1 MEQKEQHVSFS
12 VVIKKL
18 DEAKIVAD
26 ILDSMDEVVLTI
38 GDDDKPA
45 AIKGVSPLR
54 ERQAYYV
61 YDEEDGHWVV
71 SDKPNLNTTVISF
84 DKFVN
89 SYVAVVLQNEIYSEI
104 EKLIKDVIVIGIN
117 LR

>member
-38 GDDDKPA
+38 GDDDRPA
-45 AIKGVSPLR
+45 AIKGVSPLK

-61 YDEEDGHWVV
+61 YDEEDEHWVV

-89 SYVAVVLQNEIYSEI
+89 SYVAVVLQNAIYSEI
-104 EKLIKDVIVIGIN
+104 EKLIGDVVVIGIN

>member
-1 MEQKEQHVSFS
+1 MKQKEQHAIFS

-18 DEAKIVAD
+18 EEAKIVAD

-38 GDDDKPA
+38 GYDKVA
-45 AIKGVSPLR
+45 AKKGVPPLK

-61 YDEEDGHWVV
+61 YDEEDGYWVV
-71 SDKPNLNTTVISF
+71 SDKPNLNTIIVSF

-89 SYVAVVLQNEIYSEI
+89 CYDAVVAQYEIY
-104 EKLIKDVIVIGIN
+104 D
-117 LR
+117 

>member
-104 EKLIKDVIVIGIN
+104 EKLIGDVVVIGIN

>member
-61 YDEEDGHWVV
+61 YDEEDGYWVV

-89 SYVAVVLQNEIYSEI
+89 SYVAVVLQNEIYSEMQKAI
-104 EKLIKDVIVIGIN
+104 EDMIVITIN

>member
-1 MEQKEQHVSFS
+1 MKQKEQHAIFS

-18 DEAKIVAD
+18 EEAKIVAD

-38 GDDDKPA
+38 GYDKVA
-45 AIKGVSPLR
+45 AKKGVPPLK

-61 YDEEDGHWVV
+61 YDEEDGYWVV
-71 SDKPNLNTTVISF
+71 SDKPNLNTTIVSF

-89 SYVAVVLQNEIYSEI
+89 CYDAVVAQNEIY
-104 EKLIKDVIVIGIN
+104 D
-117 LR
+117 

>member
-45 AIKGVSPLR
+45 AIKGVSPLKA
-54 ERQAYYV
+54 RQAYYV
-61 YDEEDGHWVV
+61 YDEEDGYWVV

-89 SYVAVVLQNEIYSEI
+89 SYVAVVLQNAIYSKMQKTI
-104 EKLIKDVIVIGIN
+104 EDMIVITTN

>member
-61 YDEEDGHWVV
+61 YDEEDGYWVV
-71 SDKPNLNTTVISF
+71 SDKPNLNTNVISF

-89 SYVAVVLQNEIYSEI
+89 SYVAVVLENEIYSEMQKAI
-104 EKLIKDVIVIGIN
+104 EDMIVITIN
-117 LR
+117 FD

>member
-1 MEQKEQHVSFS
+1 MKQKEQHASFS

-38 GDDDKPA
+38 GYDKVA
-45 AIKGVSPLR
+45 AIKGVSPLK

-61 YDEEDGHWVV
+61 YDEEEGYWVV

-89 SYVAVVLQNEIYSEI
+89 SYVAVVLQNAIYSEKQNTI
-104 EKLIKDVIVIGIN
+104 EGSIVVTIN
-117 LR
+117 FD

>member
-61 YDEEDGHWVV
+61 YDEEGEYWVV

-89 SYVAVVLQNEIYSEI
+89 SYVAVLLENEIYSEI
-104 EKLIKDVIVIGIN
+104 EKLIGDVVVIGIN

>member
-1 MEQKEQHVSFS
+1 MKQKEQHVSFS

-61 YDEEDGHWVV
+61 YDEENGYWVV

-104 EKLIKDVIVIGIN
+104 EKLIGDVVVIGIN

>member
-1 MEQKEQHVSFS
+1 MEQKEQHAEISI
-12 VVIKKL
+12 VIKTTE
-18 DEAKIVAD
+18 DAKMVAD
-26 ILDSMDEVVLTI
+26 ILDAMDEVVLTI

-89 SYVAVVLQNEIYSEI
+89 SYVAVLLENEIER
-104 EKLIKDVIVIGIN
+104 LIRKQMEQMVVITIN

>member
-1 MEQKEQHVSFS
+1 M
-12 VVIKKL
+12 
-18 DEAKIVAD
+18 
-26 ILDSMDEVVLTI
+26 
-38 GDDDKPA
+38 
-45 AIKGVSPLR
+45 R

-104 EKLIKDVIVIGIN
+104 EKLIGDVVVIGIN

>member
-1 MEQKEQHVSFS
+1 MKQKEQHAIFS

-18 DEAKIVAD
+18 EEAKIVAD

-38 GDDDKPA
+38 GDDDRPA
-45 AIKGVSPLR
+45 AIKGVSPLK

-61 YDEEDGHWVV
+61 YDEEDEHWVV

-84 DKFVN
+84 DKFVKT
-89 SYVAVVLQNEIYSEI
+89 YVEVVLQNAIYSELQKTI
-104 EKLIKDVIVIGIN
+104 EDMIVITIN
-117 LR
+117 LG

>member
-1 MEQKEQHVSFS
+1 MKQKEQHAIFS

-18 DEAKIVAD
+18 EEAKIVAD

-38 GDDDKPA
+38 GYDKVA
-45 AIKGVSPLR
+45 AKKGVPPLK

-61 YDEEDGHWVV
+61 YDEEDEHWVV

-84 DKFVN
+84 DKFVKT
-89 SYVAVVLQNEIYSEI
+89 YVEVVLQ
-104 EKLIKDVIVIGIN
+104 KRN
-117 LR
+117 LQ

>member
-1 MEQKEQHVSFS
+1 MKQKEQHASFC

-18 DEAKIVAD
+18 DEAKIVAN
-26 ILDSMDEVVLTI
+26 ILDSMDEVVMTT
-38 GDDDKPA
+38 GDDDRPA
-45 AIKGVSPLR
+45 AIKGVSPLK

-61 YDEEDGHWVV
+61 YDEEDGYWVV

-89 SYVAVVLQNEIYSEI
+89 TYVEVVLQNAIYSEMQKPT
-104 EKLIKDVIVIGIN
+104 EDTIVITIN
-117 LR
+117 LG

>member
-1 MEQKEQHVSFS
+1 MKQKEQHVSFS
-12 VVIKKL
+12 VVIEKL

-26 ILDSMDEVVLTI
+26 ILDSMDEVVMTI
-38 GDDDKPA
+38 GDDDRPA
-45 AIKGVSPLR
+45 AIKGVSPLK

-61 YDEEDGHWVV
+61 YDEEEGYWVV

-89 SYVAVVLQNEIYSEI
+89 SYVAVVLQNAIYSEKQNTI
-104 EKLIKDVIVIGIN
+104 EGSIVVTIN
-117 LR
+117 FD

>member
-1 MEQKEQHVSFS
+1 MKQKEQHVSFS
-12 VVIKKL
+12 VVIEKL

-26 ILDSMDEVVLTI
+26 ILDSMDEVVMTMGDGKIAAKI
-38 GDDDKPA
+38 GVP
-45 AIKGVSPLR
+45 PLK

-61 YDEEDGHWVV
+61 YDEEDGYWVV

-89 SYVAVVLQNEIYSEI
+89 SYVAVVLQNAI
-104 EKLIKDVIVIGIN
+104 
-117 LR
+117 